1 MNARE
6 KYSRELEKY
15 LVTLPAAERAD
26 AVEFYN
32 EYIADAKYATW
43 EQITAELGTP
53 RQLSHQIL
61 ADYSIKANEQDGGVG
76 KPASTKSSWRVFWLV
91 LIAIVTSPIT
101 LVLSV
106 VAFGILIA
114 ALGVVVGITIGL
126 LGVIVGLLVT
136 AGAMLYLGFG
146 LLVAAPMTGIFYL
159 GIGLAVL
166 GGFLIFI
173 PLGYWI
179 IRLLAQGIA
188 NLSKFLYQKLRG
200 RRTKQ
205 P

>member
-6 KYSRELEKY
+6 KYIQELEKY

-26 AVEFYN
+26 AVDFYN
-32 EYIADAKYATW
+32 EFIEDAHYDTR
-43 EQITAELGTP
+43 EQIVAELGTP

-61 ADYSIKANEQDGGVG
+61 ADYSIKANEKDGGAG

-106 VAFGILIA
+106 VSFGLLIA
-114 ALGVVVGITIGL
+114 ALGVAIGIIVGL

-188 NLSKFLYQKLRG
+188 NLSKFLYQKLQG
-200 RRTKQ
+200 RRTK
-205 P
+205 